1 MVTTKGFPFSPGGGA
16 QLSTAALVPLSFVN
30 GASLMPTSGVEN
42 FYAGK
47 LAGIEGIASGI
58 KVGVEGITGG
68 VKDYVAAGLA
78 QKKLD
83 LEEAKYKEQ
92 MAFAREKLNKAIVAG
107 PKPLDELDQERL
119 EALQLANEKARRG
132 EADPWDPT
140 RQDVNLLEEEN
151 IDLPTDPGVDPRG
164 VNLFSAGIEDPLVQ
178 KPTLGTLSNVTPL
191 SEVPGSPLAINLQNE
206 PLSGTGGVGQLPLP
220 VSADASLLSQ
230 PLITAPAPVAK
241 EVPKEAAPLKDGEW
255 RKVPQGYQTVSAG
268 HLQTWG
274 TDTHGKPKLLAST
287 KMDAPEGPSEELNAV
302 RLKTWNT
309 LADNVKQN
317 QQITMARDAIGSYG
331 IVSTN
336 LATGNGLSD
345 ITAINAF
352 QRMVDPGVAVREG
365 DVTLIQQAI
374 PRMQRWGL
382 KAQNMVIGDQ
392 LSPEVR
398 QQMMVAAQN
407 MVKSRVSGA
416 EEYVKD
422 YREVAKRS
430 GIDPDLVIK
439 PLHLPK
445 NMAVEVNSQDD
456 YDKLE
461 SGTPFT
467 WKGKPGIKP

>member
-1 MVTTKGFPFSPGGGA
+1 MITTEGFRFSPGGGA
-16 QLSTAALVPLSFVN
+16 QLSTAAPVPLSFVN

-58 KVGVEGITGG
+58 KVGVEGITDG

-92 MAFAREKLNKAIVAG
+92 MAFAREKLNQAITAG
-107 PKPLDELDQERL
+107 PKPLDALDQERL
-119 EALQLANEKARRG
+119 EALQIANEKARKG
-132 EADPWDPT
+132 TEEWDPT
-140 RQDVNLLEEEN
+140 RQEADFNAINE
-151 IDLPTDPGVDPRG
+151 DLPTEQGLDPNG
-164 VNLFSAGIEDPLVQ
+164 VNLFSAGVEDPLVQ
-178 KPTLGTLSNVTPL
+178 KPTLGTLNNVAPL
-191 SEVPGSPLAINLQNE
+191 SEVPSSGSPLGINLRDEQN
-206 PLSGTGGVGQLPLP
+206 LP

-230 PLITAPAPVAK
+230 PLATVSAPTAK
-241 EVPKEAAPLKDGEW
+241 EVPKEVAPLKDGEW
-255 RKVPQGYQTVSAG
+255 RKAPQGYQTISAG

-274 TDTHGKPKLLAST
+274 IDSNGKPKLLAST
-287 KMDAPEGPSEELNAV
+287 KMEAPEGPSEELNAAQ
-302 RLKTWNT
+302 LKTWNT

-365 DVTLIQQAI
+365 DVSLIQQAI

-430 GIDPDLVIK
+430 G
-439 PLHLPK
+439 
-445 NMAVEVNSQDD
+445 
-456 YDKLE
+456 
-461 SGTPFT
+461 
-467 WKGKPGIKP
+467 